1 MDAKYIAKP
10 ASAVSWNTVPPVE
23 RQYITSTLTTLT
35 YSTTGI
41 MSNIT
46 NTTYTTT
53 ARGTVV
59 TSDVSYSYNI
69 GTLYDTSSTSTTVS
83 LPDGRTVTSFG
94 SLSTTLKYSYY
105 PDRKQTGEKYV
116 AVSNNY
122 VGDIYSTIGSSS
134 RGTCMLF
141 GVEVDSTVNTYR
153 SSIYTPAYTVDT
165 TEATR
170 TSTVTTITRSRNVFS
185 FIATSEFVYFSTGSS
200 STRQNSSTTI
210 TYSETGSTPVYVSDY
225 TPDDNGFHLNF
236 MTASWENSS
245 SAGPIG
251 RNYLVGWNPVNS
263 PRISFT
269 FIAGTNYSIADQT
282 ITTAFDARLISET
295 IITSSSSSIKAT
307 ASSTYY
313 SSTANTWMSFE
324 NPVISL
330 TYTKNST
337 TILTVNTTSI
347 IVPEFDG
354 LVSAHNIADSM
365 YYSLHYTYPF
375 SESKTSYILHSD
387 SITHQYYV
395 STTKEVRV

>member
-10 ASAVSWNTVPPVE
+10 TSSVSWNTVSPVE

-35 YSTTGI
+35 YSTTGV

-53 ARGTVV
+53 ARGTVI
-59 TSDVSYSYNI
+59 TSNVSYSYNI
-69 GTLYDTSSTSTTVS
+69 GTLYDTSFTSTTVS

-105 PDRKQTGEKYV
+105 PNRKQTGEKYV

-134 RGTCMLF
+134 RGTCILF
-141 GVEVDSTVNTYR
+141 GGEVNSTINTYR

-165 TEATR
+165 TAGTS
-170 TSTVTTITRSRNVFS
+170 TSTVATITKSRNVFS

-200 STRQNSSTTI
+200 STRQNSSTTV
-210 TYSETGSTPVYVSDY
+210 TYSRTGSTPVYVSNY
-225 TPDDNGFHLNF
+225 TPDANGFHLNF
-236 MTASWENSS
+236 MTASWEGSS
-245 SAGPIG
+245 SAGSIG
-251 RNYLVGWNPVNS
+251 RFYLVDWNPVSS

-295 IITSSSSSIKAT
+295 IITNSSSSIKET

-313 SSTANTWMSFE
+313 YSTANTWMSFE

-330 TYTKNST
+330 TYTENST
-337 TILTVNTTSI
+337 TMLTVNTTSI

-365 YYSLHYTYPF
+365 YYSIHYTYPF
-375 SESKTSYILHSD
+375 SESKTTYILHSD